1 MIDTQ
6 GGPGPPNQGTF
17 SMSTQARHLSRWTRG
32 AILAGFALGA
42 AVNLGGCIV
51 GSMIGGMAESYQR
64 SGTTKFQADYPDL
77 AGHSYAVVVHA
88 DRAIQGA
95 EPGLVSRLTSR
106 INDRIARNLMGT
118 PGTAFIPSDRLLS
131 VLYNNPQWP
140 ALPPSE
146 LGKMLGVERLVWI
159 DLAEYRLNE
168 PGNQYLWEGVAA
180 GAVSVYDVNAPLA
193 DDPVFDRMI
202 QVGFPDSSGF
212 MRTEIAEAAVT
223 SELSKRFVNRAAWLF
238 YEHEEP
244 NSIAY

>member
-1 MIDTQ
+1 MNTD
-6 GGPGPPNQGTF
+6 
-17 SMSTQARHLSRWTRG
+17 ARNLVRLTRRLMLVVF
-32 AILAGFALGA
+32 AIGA
-42 AVNLGGCIV
+42 ASNLGGCII
-51 GSMIGGMAESYQR
+51 GAAIGGMAESYQR
-64 SGTTKFQADYPDL
+64 SGTSKFQAEYPDL
-77 AGHSYAVVVHA
+77 AGHSFAVLVHA
-88 DRAIQGA
+88 DRGVQGA
-95 EPGLVSRLTSR
+95 EPGLVTRLTSR
-106 INDRIARNLMGT
+106 VNDRIARNLMGI

-146 LGKMLGVERLVWI
+146 LGKMLGVDRLIWI

-168 PGNQYLWEGVAA
+168 PGNQYVWEGVAV
-180 GAVSVYDVNAPLA
+180 GSVSVYDVNAPLA
-193 DDPVFDRMI
+193 DDPVFDRTI

-212 MRTEIAEAAVT
+212 MRTEIPEAAVT

>member
-1 MIDTQ
+1 MIDTH
-6 GGPGPPNQGTF
+6 GGPDPPDRGTYP
-17 SMSTQARHLSRWTRG
+17 MSTHARHLGRWTRR
-32 AILAGFALGA
+32 AILAGL
-42 AVNLGGCIV
+42 AVGTGIGLGGCIV
-51 GSMIGGMAESYQR
+51 GSVIGGMAESYQR
-64 SGTTKFQADYPDL
+64 TGTTKFQADYPDL

-88 DRAIQGA
+88 DRAIQGN
-95 EPGLVSRLTSR
+95 EPGLVGRLTSR

-146 LGKMLGVERLVWI
+146 LGKLLGVERLVWI
-159 DLAEYRLNE
+159 DVAEYRLNE
-168 PGNQYLWEGVAA
+168 PGNQYIWEGVAA
-180 GAVSVYDVNAPLA
+180 GRVSVYDVTAPLA
-193 DDPVFDRMI
+193 DDPVFDRTV
-202 QVGFPDSSGF
+202 QVTFPDSSGL

-223 SELSKRFVNRAAWLF
+223 SELSKRFINRAGWLF

>member
-1 MIDTQ
+1 MTTESERL
-6 GGPGPPNQGTF
+6 GRW
-17 SMSTQARHLSRWTRG
+17 ARRTIMVAL
-32 AILAGFALGA
+32 ALGSA
-42 AVNLGGCIV
+42 GSLGGCIV
-51 GSMIGGMAESYQR
+51 GAAIGGMAESYQR
-64 SGTTKFQADYPDL
+64 SGTSNFQAEYADL
-77 AGHSYAVVVHA
+77 AGHSFAVVVHA
-88 DRAIQGA
+88 DRGIQGD
-95 EPGLVSRLTSR
+95 EPGLVTRLTSR
-106 INDRIARNLMGT
+106 VNDRIARNLMGT

-168 PGNQYLWEGVAA
+168 PGNQYVWEGVAA
-180 GAVSVYDVNAPLA
+180 GSVSVFDVNAPLA
-193 DDPVFDRMI
+193 DDPVFDRTL

-212 MRTEIAEAAVT
+212 MRTEIPEAAVT